1 VGWEKLREWGLLKPK
16 IEIKDLSCQL
26 FTLVADPRTATVI
39 FMGPPLD
46 TRKLQFID
54 RWIGTF
60 VCGALTLV
68 RRLSGSPGGG
78 NIARRPT
85 RILFVKFAEQGSTVL
100 AYHAISRAVEMV
112 GCENV
117 YFLVFQENRFIL
129 DVMHLIPEQ
138 NVVTVGHKN
147 ILDAGF
153 QALHALQR
161 IRKIGIDAAIDLEFF
176 SRSSAALTFL
186 SGAGSRVGFHTF
198 FGEGPY
204 RGDLMTHRLLYNP
217 YIHTSQNFQLMVEAL
232 GQVPDNLPTFGGR
245 IPASDAVS
253 PQFTVSP
260 VVRQEV
266 QAIVQR
272 EGGRSD
278 EPPLILLNPNASD
291 LLPLRKWPTDRYVE
305 LAQRLLERF
314 TDVSVGMT
322 GAPDEAE
329 AIGRLAA
336 EVGSPRCFSL
346 AGKTTL
352 AQLLVLYAL
361 SELLIT
367 NDSGPAHFAS
377 MTPITVITLFGPE
390 TPSLFRALTPRA
402 IPIWMQ
408 LPCSPCV
415 NAYNN
420 RQSPCRDNICMKS
433 ITVDH
438 VFSIACEAYL
448 ERQKEK
454 ESSKFAGERS

>member
-1 VGWEKLREWGLLKPK
+1 MVRPDRKP
-16 IEIKDLSCQL
+16 
-26 FTLVADPRTATVI
+26 ADGNRYL
-39 FMGPPLD
+39 MGPPLD

-54 RWIGTF
+54 RWIGML
-60 VCGALTLV
+60 VCGVLSLI
-68 RRLSGSPGGG
+68 RRLSGLPGTG
-78 NIARRPT
+78 NIARKPT

-100 AYHAISRAVEMV
+100 AYHAIRRAIEMV
-112 GCENV
+112 GRENV

-147 ILDAGF
+147 IVDAGF
-153 QALHALQR
+153 QALQALKR
-161 IRKIGIDAAIDLEFF
+161 IRELQIDAAIDLEFF
-176 SRSSAALTFL
+176 SRSSAALTYL

-232 GQVPDNLPTFGGR
+232 EQAPDRLPTFGGK
-245 IPASDAVS
+245 IPAEDAVS
-253 PQFTVSP
+253 PQFVASP
-260 VVRQEV
+260 DVEQEV
-266 QAIVQR
+266 RAIIRRASGQP
-272 EGGRSD
+272 G
-278 EPPLILLNPNASD
+278 EPSLILLNPNASD
-291 LLPLRKWPTDRYVE
+291 LLPLRKWPTDRYVD
-305 LAQRLLERF
+305 LARRLLERF
-314 TDVSVGMT
+314 NDVCVGMT
-322 GAPDEAE
+322 GAPDEADSI
-329 AIGRLAA
+329 ARVAA
-336 EVGSPRCFSL
+336 QVGSPRCFSF

-352 AQLLVLYAL
+352 AQLLVLYTLA
-361 SELLIT
+361 EVLIT

-390 TPSLFRALTPRA
+390 TPLLFRALTPRA
-402 IPIWMQ
+402 IPIYMQ

-438 VFSIACEAYL
+438 VFTVACQAYL
-448 ERQKEK
+448 DRQKEK
-454 ESSKFAGERS
+454 ESVGFASGRP

>member
-1 VGWEKLREWGLLKPK
+1 
-16 IEIKDLSCQL
+16 
-26 FTLVADPRTATVI
+26 
-39 FMGPPLD
+39 MGPPLD

-54 RWIGTF
+54 RWIGMF
-60 VCGALTLV
+60 VCGVLSFI
-68 RRLSGSPGGG
+68 RRVSGSPRAG
-78 NIARRPT
+78 NLARKPSK
-85 RILFVKFAEQGSTVL
+85 ILFVKFAEQGSTVL
-100 AYHAISRAVEMV
+100 AYHAICRAIEMV
-112 GCENV
+112 GRENV

-147 ILDAGF
+147 ILDAGLH
-153 QALHALQR
+153 ALHALKR
-161 IRKIGIDAAIDLEFF
+161 IRELGIDAAIDLEFF

-232 GQVPDNLPTFGGR
+232 EQAPDRLPTFAGKV
-245 IPASDAVS
+245 PAADAVS
-253 PQFTVSP
+253 PQFVPSP
-260 VVRQEV
+260 VAQQEV
-266 QAIVQR
+266 RAIIRR
-272 EGGRSD
+272 ESGRAG
-278 EPPLILLNPNASD
+278 EPSLILLNPNASD
-291 LLPLRKWPTDRYVE
+291 LLPLRKWPTERYVD
-305 LAQRLLERF
+305 LARRLLERF
-314 TDVSVGMT
+314 ANVSIGMT

-329 AIGRLAA
+329 AIRLVAA
-336 EVGSPRCFSL
+336 QVGSPRCFSF

-352 AQLLVLYAL
+352 PQLLVLYTL

-390 TPSLFRALTPRA
+390 TPLLFRALTPRA

-433 ITVDH
+433 ISVDH
-438 VFSIACEAYL
+438 VFTIACQAYL
-448 ERQKEK
+448 DRQKEK
-454 ESSKFAGERS
+454 ESAAFASERS

>member
-1 VGWEKLREWGLLKPK
+1 
-16 IEIKDLSCQL
+16 
-26 FTLVADPRTATVI
+26 
-39 FMGPPLD
+39 MGPPLD

-54 RWIGTF
+54 RWIGMF
-60 VCGALTLV
+60 VCGVLSFI
-68 RRLSGSPGGG
+68 RRVSGSPRAG
-78 NIARRPT
+78 NLARKPSK
-85 RILFVKFAEQGSTVL
+85 ILFVKFAEQGSTVL
-100 AYHAISRAVEMV
+100 AYHAICRAIEMV
-112 GCENV
+112 GRENV

-147 ILDAGF
+147 ILDAGLH
-153 QALHALQR
+153 ALHALKR
-161 IRKIGIDAAIDLEFF
+161 IRELGIDAAIDLEFF

-232 GQVPDNLPTFGGR
+232 EQAPDRLPTFAGKV
-245 IPASDAVS
+245 PAADAVS
-253 PQFTVSP
+253 PQFVPSP
-260 VVRQEV
+260 VAQQEV
-266 QAIVQR
+266 RAIIRR
-272 EGGRSD
+272 ESGRAG
-278 EPPLILLNPNASD
+278 EPSLILLNPNASD
-291 LLPLRKWPTDRYVE
+291 LLPLRKWPTERYVD
-305 LAQRLLERF
+305 LARRLLERF
-314 TDVSVGMT
+314 ADVSIGMT

-329 AIGRLAA
+329 AIRLVAA
-336 EVGSPRCFSL
+336 QVGSPRCFSF

-352 AQLLVLYAL
+352 PQLLVLYTL

-390 TPSLFRALTPRA
+390 TPLLFRALTPRA

-433 ITVDH
+433 ISVDH
-438 VFSIACEAYL
+438 VFTIACQAYL
-448 ERQKEK
+448 DRQKEK
-454 ESSKFAGERS
+454 ESAAFASERS

>member
-1 VGWEKLREWGLLKPK
+1 
-16 IEIKDLSCQL
+16 
-26 FTLVADPRTATVI
+26 
-39 FMGPPLD
+39 MGPPLD

-54 RWIGTF
+54 RWIGMF
-60 VCGALTLV
+60 VCGVLTFI
-68 RRLSGSPGGG
+68 RRLSGSSGAGS
-78 NIARRPT
+78 IARKPT
-85 RILFVKFAEQGSTVL
+85 KILFVKFAEQGSTVL
-100 AYHAISRAVEMV
+100 AYHAICRAIEMV
-112 GCENV
+112 GRENV
-117 YFLVFQENRFIL
+117 YFLVFEENRFIL

-138 NVVTVGHKN
+138 NVVTVGHKS
-147 ILDAGF
+147 IFDAGF
-153 QALHALQR
+153 HALSALKR
-161 IRKIGIDAAIDLEFF
+161 LRKLRIDAAIDLEFF

-232 GQVPDNLPTFGGR
+232 EQAPDRLPTFEGK
-245 IPASDAVS
+245 IPAPDLVS
-253 PQFTVSP
+253 PQFVASP
-260 VVRQEV
+260 AAEQEV
-266 QAIVQR
+266 RAIIQR
-272 EGGRSD
+272 ESGRSG
-278 EPPLILLNPNASD
+278 EPALILLNPNASD
-291 LLPLRKWPTDRYVE
+291 LLPLRKWPTDRYVD
-305 LAQRLLERF
+305 LARRLLERF
-314 TDVSVGMT
+314 PDVSIGMT
-322 GAPDEAE
+322 GAPDEVE
-329 AIGRLAA
+329 TIRRVAA
-336 EVGSPRCFSL
+336 QVGSPRCFSF

-352 AQLLVLYAL
+352 PQLLVLYTL

-377 MTPITVITLFGPE
+377 MTPVTVITLFGPE
-390 TPSLFRALTPRA
+390 TPLLFRALTPRA

-438 VFSIACEAYL
+438 VFTVACKAFL
-448 ERQKEK
+448 DRQKEK
-454 ESSKFAGERS
+454 ESAAFASERS

>member
-1 VGWEKLREWGLLKPK
+1 MVRPDRKP
-16 IEIKDLSCQL
+16 
-26 FTLVADPRTATVI
+26 ADGNRY

-54 RWIGTF
+54 RWIGML
-60 VCGALTLV
+60 VCGILSLI
-68 RRLSGSPGGG
+68 RRLSGLPGTG
-78 NIARRPT
+78 NVARKPT

-100 AYHAISRAVEMV
+100 AYHAIRRAIEMV
-112 GCENV
+112 GHENV

-129 DVMHLIPEQ
+129 DVMQLIPEQ

-147 ILDAGF
+147 IVDAGF
-153 QALHALQR
+153 QALQALKR
-161 IRKIGIDAAIDLEFF
+161 IRELQVDAAIDLEFF
-176 SRSSAALTFL
+176 SRSSAALTYL

-232 GQVPDNLPTFGGR
+232 EQAPDRLPTFGGK
-245 IPASDAVS
+245 IPAEDAVS
-253 PQFTVSP
+253 PQFVASP
-260 VVRQEV
+260 DVEREVR
-266 QAIVQR
+266 AIIRRASGQP
-272 EGGRSD
+272 G
-278 EPPLILLNPNASD
+278 EPSLILLNPNASD
-291 LLPLRKWPTDRYVE
+291 LLPLRKWPTDRYVD
-305 LAQRLLERF
+305 LARRLLERF
-314 TDVSVGMT
+314 NDVCVGLT
-322 GAPDEAE
+322 GAPDEADSI
-329 AIGRLAA
+329 ARVAA
-336 EVGSPRCFSL
+336 QVGSPRCFSF

-352 AQLLVLYAL
+352 AQLLVLYTLA
-361 SELLIT
+361 EVLIT

-390 TPSLFRALTPRA
+390 TPLLFRALTPRA
-402 IPIWMQ
+402 IPIYMQ

-438 VFSIACEAYL
+438 VFTVACQAYL
-448 ERQKEK
+448 DRQKEK
-454 ESSKFAGERS
+454 DSVGFASGRP

>member
-1 VGWEKLREWGLLKPK
+1 VVRPDRKP
-16 IEIKDLSCQL
+16 
-26 FTLVADPRTATVI
+26 ADGNRY
-39 FMGPPLD
+39 FMGPSLD

-54 RWIGTF
+54 RWIGML
-60 VCGALTLV
+60 VCGILSLI
-68 RRLSGSPGGG
+68 RRLSGLPATG
-78 NIARRPT
+78 NVARKPT

-100 AYHAISRAVEMV
+100 AYHAIRRAIEMV
-112 GCENV
+112 GRENV

-153 QALHALQR
+153 QALRALKR
-161 IRKIGIDAAIDLEFF
+161 IRELQIDAAIDLEFF
-176 SRSSAALTFL
+176 SRSSAALTYL

-232 GQVPDNLPTFGGR
+232 EQAPERLPTFGGK
-245 IPASDAVS
+245 IPAEGAVS
-253 PQFTVSP
+253 PQFVASP
-260 VVRQEV
+260 DVEQEV
-266 QAIVQR
+266 RAIIRRVSGQP
-272 EGGRSD
+272 G
-278 EPPLILLNPNASD
+278 EPSLILLNPNASD
-291 LLPLRKWPTDRYVE
+291 LLPLRKWPTDRYVD
-305 LAQRLLERF
+305 LARRLLERF
-314 TDVSVGMT
+314 NDVCVGMT

-329 AIGRLAA
+329 SIARVAA
-336 EVGSPRCFSL
+336 QVGSPRCFSF

-352 AQLLVLYAL
+352 AQLLVLYTLAEVL
-361 SELLIT
+361 VT

-402 IPIWMQ
+402 IPIYMQ

-438 VFSIACEAYL
+438 VFTVACQAYL
-448 ERQKEK
+448 DRQKEK
-454 ESSKFAGERS
+454 ESVGFASGRP

>member
-1 VGWEKLREWGLLKPK
+1 ML
-16 IEIKDLSCQL
+16 
-26 FTLVADPRTATVI
+26 
-39 FMGPPLD
+39 
-46 TRKLQFID
+46 
-54 RWIGTF
+54 
-60 VCGALTLV
+60 VCGILSLI
-68 RRLSGSPGGG
+68 RRLSGLPGTG
-78 NIARRPT
+78 NVARKPT

-100 AYHAISRAVEMV
+100 AYHAIRRAIEMV
-112 GCENV
+112 GHENV

-147 ILDAGF
+147 IVDAGF
-153 QALHALQR
+153 QALQALKR
-161 IRKIGIDAAIDLEFF
+161 IRELQIDAAIDLEFF
-176 SRSSAALTFL
+176 SRSSAALTYL

-232 GQVPDNLPTFGGR
+232 EQAPDRLPTFGGK
-245 IPASDAVS
+245 IPAEDAVS
-253 PQFTVSP
+253 PQFVASP
-260 VVRQEV
+260 DVEQEV
-266 QAIVQR
+266 QAIIRRASGQP
-272 EGGRSD
+272 GKPS
-278 EPPLILLNPNASD
+278 LILLNPNASD
-291 LLPLRKWPTDRYVE
+291 LLPLRKWPTDRYVD
-305 LAQRLLERF
+305 LARRLLERF
-314 TDVSVGMT
+314 NDVCVGMT
-322 GAPDEAE
+322 GAPDEADSI
-329 AIGRLAA
+329 ARVAA
-336 EVGSPRCFSL
+336 QVGSPRCFSF

-352 AQLLVLYAL
+352 AQLLVLYTLA
-361 SELLIT
+361 EVLIT

-390 TPSLFRALTPRA
+390 TPLLFRALTPRA
-402 IPIWMQ
+402 IPIYMQ

-438 VFSIACEAYL
+438 VFTVACQAYL
-448 ERQKEK
+448 DRQKEK
-454 ESSKFAGERS
+454 ESVGFASGRP

>member
-1 VGWEKLREWGLLKPK
+1 
-16 IEIKDLSCQL
+16 
-26 FTLVADPRTATVI
+26 
-39 FMGPPLD
+39 MGPPLD

-54 RWIGTF
+54 RWIGVY
-60 VCGALTLV
+60 VCGILSFI
-68 RRLSGSPGGG
+68 RRLSGPTAPGHQ
-78 NIARRPT
+78 AHKPT
-85 RILFVKFAEQGSTVL
+85 KILFVKFAEQGSTVL
-100 AYHAISRAVEMV
+100 AYHAISRAIAMV
-112 GCENV
+112 GRENV
-117 YFLVFQENRFIL
+117 YFLVFKENRFIL

-147 ILDAGF
+147 ILDAGL
-153 QALHALQR
+153 QAVGALKR
-161 IRKIGIDAAIDLEFF
+161 IRDLGIDAAIDLEFF

-186 SGAGSRVGFHTF
+186 SGARSRVGFHTF

-232 GQVPDNLPTFGGR
+232 EQDPEKLPTFGGK
-245 IPASDAVS
+245 IPAADAVS
-253 PQFTVSP
+253 PQFMASP
-260 VVRQEV
+260 PVQKEVRVILRREID
-266 QAIVQR
+266 QA
-272 EGGRSD
+272 D
-278 EPPLILLNPNASD
+278 TAPLILLNPNASD
-291 LLPLRKWPTDRYVE
+291 LLPLRKWPTDRYID
-305 LAQRLLERF
+305 LAKRLLERF
-314 TDVSVGMT
+314 TEVNIGMT

-329 AIGRLAA
+329 AIGRVASQ
-336 EVGSPRCFSL
+336 VGSARCFSL

-352 AQLLVLYAL
+352 PQLLVLYSL

-390 TPSLFRALTPRA
+390 TPMLFRALTPRA

-433 ITVDH
+433 ITVEH
-438 VFSIACEAYL
+438 VFTVACQAYL
-448 ERQKEK
+448 DRKKER
-454 ESSKFAGERS
+454 ESTALASGNS